1 MSVSALDKTQISGFN
16 KTVVDNISNLINES
30 ITSLK
35 YTSNN
40 LSPHI
45 LDSFGLVSAVNAF
58 VENIN
63 LLGKIEITFSS
74 NLDECRFD
82 VHIETN
88 VYRIICELIQNTIKH
103 ASAFNV
109 SLLIH
114 HHENR
119 MVIQYIDEG
128 IGFDTN
134 DSSKM
139 NGMGLA
145 NMQSRLKA
153 LNGEIEFKRI
163 LPKGMMTSIS
173 LKTKSKN
180 PAHGKT

>member
-1 MSVSALDKTQISGFN
+1 
-16 KTVVDNISNLINES
+16 
-30 ITSLK
+30 
-35 YTSNN
+35 
-40 LSPHI
+40 
-45 LDSFGLVSAVNAF
+45 VNAF

-63 LLGKIEITFSS
+63 LLGKIEIAFSN

-103 ASAFNV
+103 ASASNV

-119 MVIQYIDEG
+119 MIIQYFDDG

-134 DSSKM
+134 DSAKM

-180 PAHGKT
+180 TAHGKT